1 MKRITAVI
9 LTLLFCIL
17 FSVMSFADDI
27 YIVDD
32 GEDAF
37 VPDIQTTT
45 TAPAETTT
53 ASSGQDSLFGD
64 LGLIGDYFGDLSGM
78 LGEGLDSLLQG
89 FDQLSPNANTAETTT
104 KSSLPMLDGGERP
117 TQSQQSDNMTVESE
131 EPYNG
136 LQQNITEPAP
146 KEEELPSVLIVNGAN
161 EKDTGIS
168 GSTLTLLVFVAAVV
182 ILILV
187 GAIVLVLMTRRTEYN
202 SSVMDKSTLPSVE
215 KPRAMS
221 QFTND
226 NIDSDGNDYGNITY
240 WNDNSG
246 DN

>member
-1 MKRITAVI
+1 MKRITAII
-9 LTLLFCIL
+9 LALLCCIL
-17 FSVMSFADDI
+17 FSVVSFADDI

-37 VPDIQTTT
+37 VPDITTTT

-53 ASSGQDSLFGD
+53 ASSGSIFGD
-64 LGLIGDYFGDLSGM
+64 LGSFGDYFGDFSGL
-78 LGEGLDSLLQG
+78 LGEGLDSLMQG
-89 FDQLSPNANTAETTT
+89 FDQLAPNANATEPTTQ
-104 KSSLPMLDGGERP
+104 SSLPVLDSGERP
-117 TQSQQSDNMTVESE
+117 TLSQQSDKMTVESE
-131 EPYNG
+131 EAYAG
-136 LQQNITEPAP
+136 QQQNVTEPAP
-146 KEEELPSVLIVNGAN
+146 KQEELPSVLIVNGTN

-202 SSVMDKSTLPSVE
+202 STVMDKSTIPSVE
-215 KPRAMS
+215 KPRTMS
-221 QFTND
+221 QFSND
-226 NIDSDGNDYGNITY
+226 NIESDGNDYGNIAY